1 MTELLL
7 KMLVIVV
14 IGFILYLSFSTSKV
28 KEGLT
33 DLSSLMNNSSNSNSD
48 SSSSS
53 SSNGVAGNAT
63 AYQKAIMTNFTKLQ
77 DSMLID
83 KYKTEYGT
91 ILGQYSAYT
100 QYLALNTLLNI
111 SEKEFNNNDI
121 TPSLE
126 KFNTY
131 MTSNKNIE
139 EFRKLL
145 G

>member
-33 DLSSLMNNSSNSNSD
+33 DLSSLMNNSSNSNST

-63 AYQKAIMTNFTKLQ
+63 AYQKAVATNFTKLQ
-77 DSMLID
+77 DSMLLD
-83 KYKTEYGT
+83 KYKTEYG
-91 ILGQYSAYT
+91 LLLQNLNQYT
-100 QYLALNTLLNI
+100 GLLALNTLLNI

-131 MTSNKNIE
+131 MTSFKNIE
-139 EFRKLL
+139 EFKKLL